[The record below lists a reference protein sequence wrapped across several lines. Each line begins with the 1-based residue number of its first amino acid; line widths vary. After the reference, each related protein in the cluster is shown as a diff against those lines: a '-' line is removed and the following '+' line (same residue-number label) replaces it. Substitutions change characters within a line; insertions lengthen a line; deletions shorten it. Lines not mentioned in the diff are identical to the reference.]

1 MVDPLTPPDPS
12 LPTAAPSPSV
22 DPTKLVSAEAK
33 EYDPAECAA
42 VSEWI
47 SKIDDAEEFWKKPF
61 KKMKDNQ
68 DFATMGADKKWVE
81 DGCFRVPILNRHINQ
96 SVAVL
101 YARNPRASATRRR
114 QMMFKLWDGRQDTL
128 QAAMNAAMQ
137 NADANSIALLEEV
150 AAVVQQ
156 DLMLDRMGK
165 TTEILWEYYLNEQ
178 STNYKKQIKAAVRRA
193 KINGVAYI
201 KLVFQRALKLQPE
214 IQAKIEDTT
223 SKIAETQ
230 RLLEVQS
237 AGNLDEVSAEAYRL
251 KSLLA
256 DLQQQQYIVLRE
268 GPVLDFP
275 KSDEVLVDPEV
286 THMASLTGAHWIA
299 FPYDKTI
306 AEAKKI
312 WGIDLTDKVDDVF
325 GQSTSA
331 ADGIVRKP
339 PISAKAGREKQRVK
353 KIRFYEVWDKENQQ
367 KFVVCRYNDGF
378 VEAPAAPKPQL
389 SRFWPLFPLVFNEVE
404 HEDHAIPPSDIE
416 QAKPIQ
422 MEYNRLRESL
432 RQHRIAARP
441 YYVESGALSPED
453 KTKLGNHLDHEV
465 LTIPALS
472 ANQDIAKL
480 IQRGPTTPIDPNLYE
495 VEPLFKDMLR
505 AVGTQEGNLGGPDG
519 KGTATGQ
526 SIAENSR
533 SAQNEDNV
541 DDLDEMLTELSV
553 AAGEMML
560 MELGKETVL
569 EVVGPGAVWP
579 DMPQTRTDASKH
591 LLLKIEAGSSGRPNS
606 AAELAKLE
614 RATPFLVQVPGTNP
628 APLAKR
634 YAELLDLPIEDFIA
648 EGMPSIT
655 SINAMLTKMSAAAGA
670 QQTGDPATSPAAQG
684 MQGGNNVAVQPLNE
698 PGPQPAYPAPA
709 PL

>member
-1 MVDPLTPPDPS
+1 MVDVLTSPDPIMPPS
-12 LPTAAPSPSV
+12 SPTASV
-22 DPTKLVSAEAK
+22 DPTQLVPVETK

-42 VSEWI
+42 VSDWI
-47 SKIDDAEEFWKKPF
+47 SKIDDAEEHWKKPF
-61 KKMKDNQ
+61 KQIKVNQ
-68 DFATMGADKKWVE
+68 DLAAKGAEKKWVE

-128 QAAMNAAMQ
+128 QSAIDAATTT
-137 NADANSIALLEEV
+137 ADAASIALLQEV

-178 STNYKKQIKAAVRRA
+178 SVNYKKQIKAAVRRA
-193 KINGVAYI
+193 KVDGVSYI

-214 IQAKIEDTT
+214 VQAKIEDT
-223 SKIAETQ
+223 SAKIAETQ
-230 RLLEVQS
+230 RLLDAQQS
-237 AGNLDEVSAEAYRL
+237 GNLDELSAEAYKL

-275 KSDEVLVDPEV
+275 KSDQVLIDPEV
-286 THMASLTGAHWIA
+286 SHLASLSGANWIA
-299 FPYDKTI
+299 FIYDKTV

-312 WGIDLTDKVDDVF
+312 WGIDLSSNVAEYF
-325 GQSTSA
+325 GESTTT
-331 ADGIVRKP
+331 ADGNRKP
-339 PISAKAGREKQRVK
+339 PVSAKAGREKGKAK
-353 KIRFYEVWDKENQQ
+353 KIRFYEVWDKESQQ
-367 KFVVCRYNDGF
+367 KFVVCRYNKGF

-404 HEDHAIPPSDIE
+404 HDDIIIPPSDIE
-416 QAKPIQ
+416 QARHIQ
-422 MEYNRLRESL
+422 MEYNRSRESL

-441 YYVESGALSPED
+441 YYVEGGSMSNSDKEKLS
-453 KTKLGNHLDHEV
+453 NHLDHEI
-465 LTIPALS
+465 LTLPGLS
-472 ANQDIAKL
+472 ANQDINKL
-480 IQRGPTTPIDPNLYE
+480 LQRGPTTPIDPNLYE
-495 VEPLFKDMLR
+495 VEPIFKDMLR
-505 AVGTQEGNLGGPDG
+505 AIGTQETNLGGSGG
-519 KGTATGQ
+519 KGTATDA

-560 MELGKETVL
+560 MELGKETVI
-569 EVVGPGAVWP
+569 EIAGPGAVWP
-579 DMPQTRTDASKH
+579 DMPETRADASKH
-591 LLLKIEAGSSGRPNS
+591 LMLKIEAGSSGRPNS

-655 SINAMLTKMSAAAGA
+655 TINAAMSKMAAAAGA
-670 QQTGDPATSPAAQG
+670 QQTGDPATDPAAQG
-684 MQGGNNVAVQPLNE
+684 PAGGNNVAVQPLNQ
-698 PGPQPAYPAPA
+698 PGPQPAYPAPI
-709 PL
+709 L